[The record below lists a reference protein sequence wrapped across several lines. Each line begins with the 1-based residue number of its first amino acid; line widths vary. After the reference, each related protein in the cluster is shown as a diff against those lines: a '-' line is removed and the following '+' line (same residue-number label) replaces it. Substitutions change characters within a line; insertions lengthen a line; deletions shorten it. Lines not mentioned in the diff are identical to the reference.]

1 MPGQAARLSILK
13 HMRLVLFDIDGTLLW
28 SDGAGRRSMERA
40 LTAAFGTAGDAGY
53 RYDGKT
59 DRQIVRDLMR
69 QAGHDDA
76 RIDAAM
82 AELFET
88 YLAGLHEELA
98 DGGNVRVLPG
108 VPEVLDAL
116 EARDDVVLGLL
127 TGNIEHGARA
137 KLAAAGIDF
146 DRFRVNAFGSDH
158 EHRPMLPAVAQG
170 RMRQAFGLDVH
181 GERVVIVGDT
191 PADIACGRDIG
202 ARAIAVATG
211 RYGVAELQAHEPAA
225 VFADL
230 SDTDAVVG
238 AVLAA

>member
-1 MPGQAARLSILK
+1 
-13 HMRLVLFDIDGTLLW
+13 MRLILFDIDGTLLW
-28 SDGAGRRSMERA
+28 SDGAGRRAMERA
-40 LTAAFGTAGDAGY
+40 LTHAFGSAGDAAY

-69 QAGHDDA
+69 MAGHEDA
-76 RIDAAM
+76 RIDGEM
-82 AELFET
+82 AGIFEL
-88 YLAGLHEELA
+88 YLEGLHAELA

-127 TGNIEHGARA
+127 TGNIEPGARA
-137 KLAAAGIDF
+137 KLRAAGIDF

-170 RMRQAFGLDVH
+170 RMRDALGLDVR
-181 GERVVIVGDT
+181 GDRVVIIGDT

-211 RYGVAELQAHEPAA
+211 RYAVDELRAHAPAA